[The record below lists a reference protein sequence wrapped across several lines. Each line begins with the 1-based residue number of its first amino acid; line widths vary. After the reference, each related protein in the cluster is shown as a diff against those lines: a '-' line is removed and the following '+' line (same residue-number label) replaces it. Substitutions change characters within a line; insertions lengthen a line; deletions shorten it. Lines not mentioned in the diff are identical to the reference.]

1 MSAIPKSIYKVGGNL
16 PADAD
21 SYVERQADGE
31 FEQWLKAGEFC
42 YVLNSR
48 QMGKSSL
55 RVRTMQKLERAGI
68 ACADID
74 LTEIGTQGVTPQQ
87 WYGGFIRL
95 LVGIF
100 ELWERFEQRSWW
112 DERECLSPVQCLSE
126 FIEGVL
132 LEQVEQ
138 QIVIFIDEIDNVLQL
153 DFKDDFFALI
163 RSFYNKRASNPAFE
177 RLTFALLGVATPA
190 DLMRDPSKTPFNIGK
205 AVELRGFALEQVQP
219 LARGLA
225 GKVSNPQ
232 AVMAQ
237 VLFWTGGQPF
247 LTQKLCQLV
256 LDSEAPI
263 PAGGEKEGIEQLV
276 RSRIIENWESQDEL
290 GHLQTIRDRIL
301 GNEQRYG
308 KWLGLY
314 QQILQQGEIVADDSL
329 EQIELRISG
338 LVVER
343 QSKLKVYNRIYE
355 AVFNQSWVDKAL
367 AALRPYGK
375 AITGWLASDCEDKS
389 WLLRGK
395 VLRDAQVWAADKSLS
410 DQDYQFLAACQD
422 LEKRGIQIA
431 LNAERQAKQILAEA
445 NQKANRKMGI
455 GFVVLIVTLVVAA
468 ITSISAQQRVA
479 ESEQKLATSNAEVG
493 KTENNMKLAKSNLKD
508 TESNLKDT
516 EKKLK
521 AAQQGTHSVTKKLV
535 AAKTELQRVNK
546 VNEEAREKNQE
557 VLRNSQIATQRAKD
571 AEKKAVKM
579 QQEVAE
585 TKQKIQ
591 LATKSRRVAEKR
603 VVQVQQKLDK
613 LRKKTQ
619 LAIQRAG
626 NMEGKANQ
634 AQQEA
639 KSARAELEKINKAL
653 AARQFKLE
661 VDLIAAARKITVS
674 IVSGDGQ
681 YQGSGVIVEQQD
693 NIYTVLTSEDVVN
706 KSGKY
711 SIQTY
716 DNQLYSLN
724 STQIQEI
731 SGKDLAILKFSSNKS
746 YDIAQIGN
754 PKLLDEDTPIYVA
767 GWLNDN
773 QKAEEPIFTL
783 VKGSIVSKL
792 QESENGDS
800 LTYNL
805 EFIKPGI
812 KGSPVINNQGHLIG
826 INRQGR
832 ADFTTSLALG
842 ISIDKF
848 SSISTE
854 TNFFCGKLND
864 VYTTFVRSQTGN
876 FPVIEWVS
884 ENNFWSTEQRCI
896 QVSRRFQNF
905 YERDMLRYI
914 THGQLNGQS
923 VLCAT
928 GERGGVC
935 NSTNMLFTIAP
946 NIDPESVLKNLV
958 RVRDYGSRP
967 LRL

>member
-1 MSAIPKSIYKVGGNL
+1 MRAIPKSIYKVGGNL
-16 PADAD
+16 PPDAD
-21 SYVERQADGE
+21 SYVKRQADGE

-100 ELWERFEQRSWW
+100 ELWDKFEQRSWW
-112 DERECLSPVQCLSE
+112 NERECLSPVQCLSE
-126 FIEGVL
+126 FIERVL
-132 LEQVEQ
+132 LEEVEQ

-163 RSFYNKRASNPAFE
+163 RSFYNKRASNPAFK
-177 RLTFALLGVATPA
+177 RLTFALLGVATPL
-190 DLMRDPSKTPFNIGK
+190 DLMQDPSKTPFNIGK
-205 AVELRGFALEQVQP
+205 AVELQGFELEQVQP
-219 LARGLA
+219 LVRGLE

-232 AVMAQ
+232 SVMVQ

-256 LDSEAPI
+256 IDSEDQI
-263 PAGGEKEGIEQLV
+263 TAGAEKEGIEKLV

-301 GNEQRYG
+301 GNEQRCG

-343 QSKLKVYNRIYE
+343 QSKLRVYNPIYQ

-375 AITGWLASDCEDKS
+375 EITGWLASDCQDES
-389 WLLRGK
+389 WLLRGQ

-431 LNAERQAKQILAEA
+431 LDAERQAKQILAEA
-445 NQKANRKMGI
+445 NRKANRRMGI

-468 ITSISAQQRVA
+468 ITSVSAQRKVA
-479 ESEQKLATSNAEVG
+479 ESEQKLATSNTEV
-493 KTENNMKLAKSNLKD
+493 S
-508 TESNLKDT
+508 
-516 EKKLK
+516 
-521 AAQQGTHSVTKKLV
+521 
-535 AAKTELQRVNK
+535 
-546 VNEEAREKNQE
+546 
-557 VLRNSQIATQRAKD
+557 
-571 AEKKAVKM
+571 
-579 QQEVAE
+579 
-585 TKQKIQ
+585 
-591 LATKSRRVAEKR
+591 
-603 VVQVQQKLDK
+603 
-613 LRKKTQ
+613 
-619 LAIQRAG
+619 
-626 NMEGKANQ
+626 Q

-639 KSARAELEKINKAL
+639 KSARAKLENINKAL
-653 AARQFKLE
+653 AARQINLE

-674 IVSGDGQ
+674 IVSDDSQ
-681 YQGSGVIVEQQD
+681 HQGSGVIIARQE
-693 NIYTVLTSEDVVN
+693 NTYTVLTSEDVVN
-706 KSGKY
+706 KPDKH
-711 SIQTY
+711 SIWTY
-716 DNQLYSLN
+716 DNQLYPLD
-724 STQIQEI
+724 STLIPVMPGE
-731 SGKDLAILKFSSNKS
+731 GLAILKFTSNKN
-746 YDIAQIGN
+746 YNIARIRN
-754 PKLLDEDTPIYVA
+754 PKLLKEDIPIYVA
-767 GWLNDN
+767 GWSNDN
-773 QKAEEPIFTL
+773 QQAEEPIFTL
-783 VKGSIVSKL
+783 AKGGIVRKSR
-792 QESENGDS
+792 ESEDGDA

-812 KGSPVINNQGHLIG
+812 KGSPVITNDGYVIG
-826 INRQGR
+826 INRQGI
-832 ADFTTSLALG
+832 ADLTTSLALG
-842 ISIDKF
+842 IPIDKL
-848 SSISTE
+848 SSISTVIKPIE
-854 TNFFCGKLND
+854 VNFFCSKLKD
-864 VYTTFVRSQTGN
+864 VYTTFAGGSTGSV
-876 FPVIEWVS
+876 PVIQWTSQKNLLSHRE
-884 ENNFWSTEQRCI
+884 RCI
-896 QVSRRFQNF
+896 QVSRRFQIFQNNG
-905 YERDMLRYI
+905 MLGYI

-923 VLCAT
+923 AICAT
-928 GERGGVC
+928 GEPGRVC
-935 NSTNMLFTIAP
+935 NSTNVLFTLAP
-946 NIDPESVLKNLV
+946 GTDPESVLTKLL
-958 RVRDYGSRP
+958 RVRDYGSPP